1 LRKTIQRY
9 LQVARHRTFRRFWLG
24 MMISRAGDAFTAV
37 ALSWV
42 VLGLAGPVQL
52 GIVLMCFG
60 LPRVVSGPVAG
71 RILDRIDP
79 RPLLAADNAVGVP
92 AMIVVIAGFFLAF
105 APLPVLA
112 VGLSAHPGAIGA
124 ARAGQNTG

>member
-1 LRKTIQRY
+1 MKGSSLRKAIQRY
-9 LQVARHRTFRRFWLG
+9 LQVGRYRAFRRFWLG

-42 VLGLAGPVQL
+42 VLGLAGPAQL

-71 RILDRIDP
+71 RILDRPEPKDP
-79 RPLLAADNAVGVP
+79 RLL
-92 AMIVVIAGFFLAF
+92 
-105 APLPVLA
+105 LPVLA
-112 VGLSAHPGAIGA
+112 VGLTARSGASHA